1 MTTNA
6 TKLVK
11 TLKLICRFSNYCLPI
26 SFVGLV
32 VAILIDVVPAAES
45 SIYRLFLC
53 LLIVFALSLIVS
65 LTGFFSRK
73 VLAGRPR
80 PLPRRQAVVTVV
92 TTGVIVIVGVFVGAV
107 GLFLVAFWLV
117 STGHLVSH
125 DITPVRAKVA
135 KALAIRE
142 GDFACLG
149 SDFRRESTHLFRIS
163 AKDISLEG
171 QTPIDVGYKFEMES
185 ERVAWAMKRFLP
197 DQPVPKFDVIYE
209 VRLEFD
215 TLVVART
222 KETVYI
228 VFFGMS

>member
-1 MTTNA
+1 M
-6 TKLVK
+6 LGK
-11 TLKLICRFSNYCLPI
+11 TLKIICRFSNYCLPI

-32 VAILIDVVPAAES
+32 IASLIDVVPAVEPS
-45 SIYRLFLC
+45 LNRLFHC
-53 LLIVFALSLIVS
+53 LLMAFALSLIVS

-73 VLAGRPR
+73 TLAGRPR
-80 PLPRRQAVVTVV
+80 PLTRGQAVVTVA
-92 TTGVIVIVGVFVGAV
+92 TTGVIVIVCVFVAAI

-135 KALAIRE
+135 KALVIRE

-171 QTPIDVGYKFEMES
+171 LTPIDDGLKFQMEGDS
-185 ERVAWAMKRFLP
+185 VARAMKRFLP

-215 TLVVART
+215 TLVIARA